1 MPMKDRVVV
10 NYRGSLTVPRPFV
23 LGMLGAARASSC
35 ELPRV
40 SHGPDPAGAPRN
52 PFLIYSSGTRRL
64 HGGAGGSVALV
75 ALQRTQLMRSAA
87 ASVALTPLPWL
98 RGGF

>member
-23 LGMLGAARASSC
+23 LGMPGAARASSC

-52 PFLIYSSGTRRL
+52 PFLIDSSGARRL
-64 HGGAGGSVALV
+64 HGGAGGSALV
-75 ALQRTQLMRSAA
+75 ALQRTQLLRSAA
-87 ASVALTPLPWL
+87 ACWPSPPLPWL